1 MSDTPDPKP
10 RDVRERTLA
19 YMRGLIAT
27 TVVGTASLG
36 SAGCVVVC
44 DPLPPPVDCS
54 QPLTS
59 GYLLGFISTTATW
72 RAVGSGFLVELSL
85 GIDPYRDNF
94 RFSGNPV
101 LTGATPVEGLGFNA
115 SMISGRLDPA
125 ADSADVEVAV
135 PTTCDD
141 QAAALHLRLSLST
154 STPRDGESIPVRPG
168 T

>member
-1 MSDTPDPKP
+1 MSDTPDSQP

-19 YMRGLIAT
+19 YLRGLIAT
-27 TVVGTASLG
+27 TVVGTSALG
-36 SAGCVVVC
+36 CAGCVV

-72 RAVGSGFLVELSL
+72 RAVGSGLLVELSL
-85 GIDPYRDNF
+85 GIDPYRANF

-101 LTGATPVEGLGFNA
+101 LTGATPVEGLGFTA
-115 SMISGRLDPA
+115 RAISGRLDPT
-125 ADSADVEVAV
+125 ADNANVDVAV

-141 QAAALHLRLSLST
+141 KAAALHLRLSLAT
-154 STPRDGESIPVRPG
+154 TTPRDGASIPVRPVD
-168 T
+168 